1 MTTPD
6 DILLGHSPT
15 VIATAEALRVLLLD
29 TVPTLREKPY
39 PGWHGI
45 GYRHPTAGY
54 VCGIYPRE
62 ASVRLQFQFG
72 SLLADPDGVFS
83 DMGTKTR
90 TIEIASPAE
99 IPVDAVRRLLLEA
112 IAL

>member
-6 DILLGHSPT
+6 DILRDHSPL
-15 VIATAEALRVLLLD
+15 VIETANALRALLLD
-29 TVPTLREKPY
+29 TAPELREKAY

-62 ASVRLQFQFG
+62 AMVRLQFQYG

-83 DMGTKTR
+83 DKGTKTR
-90 TIEIASPAE
+90 TIEIATQAE
-99 IPVDAVRRLLLEA
+99 IPVDAVRHLLLEA